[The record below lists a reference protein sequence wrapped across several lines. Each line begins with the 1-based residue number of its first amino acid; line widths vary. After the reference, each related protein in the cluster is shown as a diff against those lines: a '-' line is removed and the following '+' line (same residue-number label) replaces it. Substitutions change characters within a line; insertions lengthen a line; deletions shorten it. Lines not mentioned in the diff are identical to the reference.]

1 MQLQNTSSPTRVNN
15 MFRLSNLIA
24 SVVEDKPERSLN
36 GSIAIWNFTNR
47 CNLSCL
53 HCYSKSTLDEVDTLT
68 TEQIK
73 KTILEMKESGI
84 KFIIFSGGEP
94 LTRKDLFEI
103 ADFCKA
109 NGVIT
114 YLSSNGLYFTKS
126 NVQKIVDT
134 FNYIGISV
142 DGDEATH
149 DYFRGLKGAF
159 KETIKAVLLA
169 NETGAK
175 VGIRFT
181 MTQDT
186 IGSLEYI
193 FDLVEKHNIPKIYIS
208 HLVYSGRG
216 LDNLKM
222 DLSKEQRRVA
232 VEFILEK
239 AFEYYKN
246 GREIEIVTGNM
257 EQDAV
262 LFLNRFAK
270 EYPML
275 KEKMRERLATWGG
288 NSAGRKLLNIN
299 SEGDV
304 RPDPFFPLTIGNIRE
319 KDFDEIWQ
327 GGELLNQLRVH
338 PRKISG
344 ICDGCEQID
353 ICNGGSRARAYAI
366 TGDLWSEDPSCYLT
380 QEERRNN

>member
-1 MQLQNTSSPTRVNN
+1 
-15 MFRLSNLIA
+15 MFRLSNLIS
-24 SVVEDKPERSLN
+24 SVIEDKPARTLV
-36 GSIAIWNFTNR
+36 GAIAIWNFTNR

-73 KTILEMKESGI
+73 KTILQMKANGI

-103 ADFCKA
+103 ADFCKE
-109 NGVIT
+109 NGIIT
-114 YLSSNGLYFTKS
+114 YLSSNGLYFTKG

-134 FNYIGISV
+134 FNYVGISI
-142 DGDEATH
+142 DGDEETH
-149 DYFRGLKGAF
+149 DHFRGLKGAF
-159 KETIKAVLLA
+159 KETLKAVLLA
-169 NETGAK
+169 NATGAK

-181 MTQDT
+181 ITKET
-186 IGSLEYI
+186 INSLEYI

-222 DLSKEQRRVA
+222 DLTKEQRRKS
-232 VEFILEK
+232 VEFILDK
-239 AFEYYKN
+239 AFQYHKE
-246 GREIEIVTGNM
+246 GRDIEIVTGNM
-257 EQDAV
+257 EQDAI
-262 LFLNRFAK
+262 LFLNRFAD
-270 EYPML
+270 EYPEL
-275 KEKMRERLATWGG
+275 KETMRERLVTWGG
-288 NSAGRKLLNIN
+288 NSAGRNLLNIN

-304 RPDPFFPLTIGNIRE
+304 RPDPFFPLTVGNIIKE
-319 KDFDEIWQ
+319 DFGSIWTS
-327 GGELLNQLRVH
+327 GELLDNLRIH
-338 PRKISG
+338 PRKQIGG
-344 ICDGCEQID
+344 ICTDCEQID

-380 QEERRNN
+380 QDERRK

>member
-1 MQLQNTSSPTRVNN
+1 
-15 MFRLSNLIA
+15 MFRLTNLIS
-24 SVVEDKPERSLN
+24 SVVENKPERVLD

-47 CNLSCL
+47 CNLSCM

-73 KTILEMKESGI
+73 KTILEMKANGV

-94 LTRKDLFEI
+94 LTRKDLFDI
-103 ADFCKA
+103 ADFCKE
-109 NGVIT
+109 NKIIT
-114 YLSSNGLYFTKS
+114 YLSSNGLYFTKG
-126 NVQKIVDT
+126 NIQKIVDS
-134 FNYIGISV
+134 FNYIGVSI
-142 DGDEATH
+142 DGDEKTH

-159 KETIKAVLLA
+159 KETLKAVLLA
-169 NETGAK
+169 NSTGAK

-181 MTQDT
+181 ITKET
-186 IGSLEYI
+186 LGSLEYI

-222 DLSKEQRRVA
+222 DLTKEQRRTS
-232 VEFILEK
+232 VEFILNK
-239 AFEYYKN
+239 AFEYYRD
-246 GREIEIVTGNM
+246 GRDIEIVTGNM
-257 EQDAV
+257 EQDAI
-262 LFLNRFAK
+262 LFLNKFAK
-270 EYPML
+270 EYPEL
-275 KEKMRERLATWGG
+275 KDTMRDRLVTWGG

-304 RPDPFFPLTIGNIRE
+304 RPDPFFPLTVGNIIE
-319 KDFDEIWQ
+319 QNFGDIWQ
-327 GGELLNQLRVH
+327 NGELLDQLRVH
-338 PRKISG
+338 PRTQIGG
-344 ICDGCEQID
+344 ICKDCEQID

-380 QEERRNN
+380 EQERRKN

>member
-1 MQLQNTSSPTRVNN
+1 

-24 SVVEDKPERSLN
+24 SVVENKPERILN

-47 CNLSCL
+47 CNLSCM
-53 HCYSKSTLDEVDTLT
+53 HCYSKSTLDEIDTLT
-68 TEQIK
+68 TQQIK
-73 KTILEMKESGI
+73 KTILQMKANGI

-103 ADFCKA
+103 ADFCKE
-109 NGVIT
+109 NSIIT
-114 YLSSNGLYFTKS
+114 YLSSNGLYFTNK
-126 NVQKIVDT
+126 NIGRIVET
-134 FNYIGISV
+134 FNYVGVSI

-159 KETIKAVLLA
+159 KETLKAVLLA
-169 NETGAK
+169 NATGAK

-181 MTQDT
+181 VTKET
-186 IGSLEYI
+186 INSLEYI

-222 DLSKEQRRVA
+222 DLTKEQRRKSVK
-232 VEFILEK
+232 FILDK
-239 AFEYYKN
+239 AFQYYKE
-246 GREIEIVTGNM
+246 GRDIEIVTGNM
-257 EQDAV
+257 EQDAI
-262 LFLNRFAK
+262 LFLDRFAQH
-270 EYPML
+270 YPDL
-275 KEKMRERLATWGG
+275 KSTMRERLVAWGG

-304 RPDPFFPLTIGNIRE
+304 RPDPFFPLTVGNIIHQ
-319 KDFDEIWQ
+319 DFGDIWQ
-327 GGELLNQLRVH
+327 KGELLNQLRIH
-338 PRKISG
+338 PRHQIGG
-344 ICDGCEQID
+344 ICSECEQID

-380 QEERRNN
+380 EQERRKH

>member
-1 MQLQNTSSPTRVNN
+1 
-15 MFRLSNLIA
+15 MFRLSNLIS
-24 SVVEDKPERSLN
+24 SVVEDKKERSLD

-68 TEQIK
+68 TPQIK
-73 KTILEMKESGI
+73 KTILQMKENGI

-103 ADFCKA
+103 AEFCKE
-109 NGVIT
+109 NGIIT

-126 NVQKIVDT
+126 NIKKITDT
-134 FNYIGISV
+134 FNYVGVSI
-142 DGDEATH
+142 DGDEKTH

-159 KETIKAVLLA
+159 KETLKAVLLA
-169 NETGAK
+169 NETEAK

-181 MTQDT
+181 MTKDT
-186 IGSLEYI
+186 IGSLKYM

-222 DLSKEQRRVA
+222 DLTKEQRREA

-239 AFEYYKN
+239 AFEYYETN
-246 GREIEIVTGNM
+246 RDIEIVTGNM
-257 EQDAV
+257 EMDAV
-262 LFLNRFAK
+262 LFLNKFALK
-270 EYPML
+270 YPHL
-275 KEKMRERLATWGG
+275 KDKMHKRLVNWGG

-304 RPDPFFPLTIGNIRE
+304 RPDPFFPLTVGNMIE
-319 KDFDEIWQ
+319 QNFDDIWQ
-327 GGELLNQLRVH
+327 KGELLDSLRIH
-338 PRKISG
+338 PRKQITG
-344 ICDGCEQID
+344 ICSECKQID

-380 QEERRNN
+380 KEERENI

>member
-1 MQLQNTSSPTRVNN
+1 

-24 SVVEDKPERSLN
+24 SVVENKPERVLN

-53 HCYSKSTLDEVDTLT
+53 HCYSKSDLDAIDTLT

-73 KTILEMKESGI
+73 KTILEMKASGV

-103 ADFCKA
+103 ADFCKE

-126 NVQKIVDT
+126 NVQRIVDT
-134 FNYIGISV
+134 FNYVGISI
-142 DGDEATH
+142 DGDEETH
-149 DYFRGLKGAF
+149 DFFRGLKGAF
-159 KETIKAVLLA
+159 KETLKAVLLA

-181 MTQDT
+181 MTKDT

-232 VEFILEK
+232 VAFILEK
-239 AFEYYKN
+239 AFEYYKT
-246 GREIEIVTGNM
+246 GRDIEIVTGNM

-262 LFLNRFAK
+262 LFLNRFAQ
-270 EYPML
+270 EYPEL
-275 KEKMRERLATWGG
+275 QETMRERLVAWGG

-299 SEGDV
+299 SEGFV
-304 RPDPFFPLTIGNIRE
+304 RPDPFFPLTVGNIME
-319 KDFDEIWQ
+319 NDFGTIWQ
-327 GGELLNQLRVH
+327 SGELLDQLRIH

-344 ICDGCEQID
+344 ICSECEQID

-380 QEERRNN
+380 QEERRKH